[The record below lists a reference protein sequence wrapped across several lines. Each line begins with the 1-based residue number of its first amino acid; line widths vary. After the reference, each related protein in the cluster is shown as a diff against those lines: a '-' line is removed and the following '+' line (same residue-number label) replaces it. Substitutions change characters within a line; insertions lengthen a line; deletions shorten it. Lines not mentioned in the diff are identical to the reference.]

1 MSCFCPTLTP
11 CTPALLKRTV
21 RRRWSVFFLAV
32 LVLLTGSKQ
41 SFSRP
46 PSHRFLIASDIH
58 FNPFADRALVAD
70 LDAATA
76 GEWERILNRSQPGG
90 YSPYGQDTNWWL
102 LKSALDA
109 MRATEPHPALVIIDG
124 DLLAHGFPQAYST
137 AIHDNDREH
146 YRAFVRKTVLFLGG
160 ELRQRF
166 KKSQILLTP
175 GNNDNECG
183 DYAVEADGPF
193 LADTVEEVHKLARAG
208 GALKDEWKALGSYSL
223 QPSSIPGLRI
233 LSVNTVFFSNKYQA
247 KSFANACAP
256 VDSTAAGRTFSWLET
271 NLAQAKQAGQ
281 KVWLMFHIP
290 PGIDGYS
297 SMVQIRHVAPGQC
310 AKAIVPMWKPIWT
323 TRFDELM
330 EKFQSTVTASF
341 AGHDHTDD
349 FRVLPGAG
357 FVLIDPAISP
367 IYGQNP
373 AFRVVTFG
381 SKGELTDQSTY
392 YLTNLHAAGR
402 DAPGTWMREYSFAAE
417 WQSQSLDANS
427 LKSIYDRMQADP
439 AARARWLTLLNVSST
454 HDPVPANGVQSLE
467 CAIAALDP
475 ATYQA
480 CACPTP
486 NPIEQ

>member
-1 MSCFCPTLTP
+1 M
-11 CTPALLKRTV
+11 
-21 RRRWSVFFLAV
+21 RRRWPLCLFSI

-41 SFSRP
+41 SFSKA
-46 PSHRFLIASDIH
+46 PSQQLLIASDIH
-58 FNPFADRALVAD
+58 FNPFADQALVAD
-70 LDAATA
+70 LAVAPPNQWEQILERSNPAA
-76 GEWERILNRSQPGG
+76 

-102 LKSALDA
+102 LRSALDA
-109 MRATEPHPALVIIDG
+109 MRATEPHPALVIIAG
-124 DLLAHGFPQAYST
+124 DLLAHGFPKAYAAAT
-137 AIHDNDREH
+137 HDSDREH
-146 YRAFVRKTVLFLGG
+146 YRAFVRKTVVFLGA

-166 KKSQILLTP
+166 KKAEILFTP

-183 DYAVEADGPF
+183 DYDIEAGGPF
-193 LADTVEEVHKLARAG
+193 LADTVDVVHKLARAG
-208 GALKDEWKALGSYSL
+208 GPLKDEWKALGSYSL
-223 QPSSIPGLRI
+223 QPSSMPGLRI

-247 KSFANACAP
+247 TSFANGCAP
-256 VDSTAAGRTFSWLET
+256 VDSTAADRTFSWLET

-310 AKAIVPMWKPIWT
+310 AKAIVPMWKPFWT

-349 FRVLPGAG
+349 FRVLPVVG

-392 YLTNLHAAGR
+392 YLTNLHTAAR
-402 DAPGTWMREYSFAAE
+402 EAPGTWMREYSFAAE

-427 LKSIYDRMQADP
+427 LKSTYDRIQADP
-439 AARARWLTLLNVSST
+439 TARARWLTLLNVSST

-486 NPIEQ
+486 NAVEQ